1 MDHPGLYMQ
10 DQCTHRVLIREKQ
23 QIRVSG
29 YYVMRYDVGPQ
40 GKECRQ
46 TLEGRE
52 SKEAKTLVL
61 HEPPGK
67 V

>member
-1 MDHPGLYMQ
+1 MQ
-10 DQCTHRVLIREKQ
+10 DQCTQRVLIREKQ

-52 SKEAKTLVL
+52 SKDSCST
-61 HEPPGK
+61 
-67 V
+67 